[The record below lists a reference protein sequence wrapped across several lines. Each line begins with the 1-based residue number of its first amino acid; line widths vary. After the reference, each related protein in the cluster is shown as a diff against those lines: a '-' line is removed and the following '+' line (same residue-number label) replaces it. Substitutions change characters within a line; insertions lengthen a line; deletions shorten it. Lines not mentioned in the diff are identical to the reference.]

1 MIKIGIG
8 LIIIF
13 IAFIPCS
20 SCDSFIEE
28 DEELILSRE
37 DYAGNQLRLNGIYY
51 KENIDT
57 TKITRYALY
66 RNGIVRF
73 LNISSKA
80 RIFEDFPDASGK
92 SNWGVFL
99 IEGDNI
105 TIEKWSPGP
114 AANYVGFTQKG
125 AILNDTTFQIL
136 ERYDNKSESD
146 ERRAFNHV
154 YHFVPFSPKPDS
166 TNIFID

>member
-1 MIKIGIG
+1 MIKIAVG

-13 IAFIPCS
+13 IAFISCS

-37 DYAGNQLRLNGIYY
+37 DYTGNQLKLDGIYY
-51 KENIDT
+51 KEDVDT
-57 TKITRYALY
+57 TKVIRYALY
-66 RNGIVRF
+66 HNGLVRY
-73 LNISSKA
+73 LSISPKE
-80 RIFEDFPDASGK
+80 RIFEDFPDGSRK

-114 AANYVGFTQKG
+114 AANYVGFTRKG
-125 AILNDTTFQIL
+125 VILNDTTFQIL
-136 ERYDNKSESD
+136 ERYFNKSGEGIAVND
-146 ERRAFNHV
+146 I